1 MLADRSIEWS
11 NHLSQSYFNL
21 AWQSLEISRPWV
33 FPGPGNFQGVG
44 RASPPGNFQ
53 APQTLRWCPL
63 EISRWANILVF
74 IALRIW
80 SESLQFEFRNIF
92 RPIFTIFLQI
102 NKDWSVKLIASLSK
116 CTFTCQ
122 NMTFAMWKTGKYLID
137 IWFKE
142 LNNQSTWFLLKHYK
156 GVYKTFGL
164 INLDYIWLIRV
175 LKTIFATL
183 DKQWPPC
190 DNHQIYKYMP
200 EHVELFAC
208 KNIYHTQQQCNAMQ
222 KNWACF

>member
-1 MLADRSIEWS
+1 MKFWVVLADRSIEWS

-53 APQTLRWCPL
+53 APQILRWCPL

-142 LNNQSTWFLLKHYK
+142 LNNQSTWFLLKQYM
-156 GVYKTFGL
+156 GVYKIFGL

-175 LKTIFATL
+175 LKTFFATL
-183 DKQWPPC
+183 DKQWEVYGFLNPAVLPGKSTGLPH
-190 DNHQIYKYMP
+190 DLP
-200 EHVELFAC
+200 
-208 KNIYHTQQQCNAMQ
+208 
-222 KNWACF
+222 